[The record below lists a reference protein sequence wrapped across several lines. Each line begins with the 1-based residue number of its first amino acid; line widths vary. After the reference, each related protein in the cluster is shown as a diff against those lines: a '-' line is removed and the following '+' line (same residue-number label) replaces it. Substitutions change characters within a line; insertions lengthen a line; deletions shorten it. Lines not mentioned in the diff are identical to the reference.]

1 MGNKIYKELKEQ
13 TGGCLASYLNLMQTF
28 LSGFFSF
35 RICLLLLLSLSSIP
49 SVKRMTACV
58 QFEDEELGF
67 DLES

>member
-1 MGNKIYKELKEQ
+1 MAGFL
-13 TGGCLASYLNLMQTF
+13 SNLMQTF

-58 QFEDEELGF
+58 QFEDEESGF